1 MNKSMVYAAGLL
13 AAWGTAAQAEEV
25 GRVISST
32 PVVRQ
37 VAVAR
42 QVCTD
47 QPMVVQQP
55 STGTG
60 AIIGGIA
67 GGAIGNQIGHGG
79 GRAAATA
86 LGLIGGALLGNT
98 VESRG
103 QQQVQNVPQ
112 CSTQTSYESRTMG
125 YDVRYE
131 YAGRE
136 YDVQLPYDPGATI
149 RVQVT
154 PVGAMNPGADTEAV
168 TGVRP
173 ESYYPAPQPAVV
185 AQPQR
190 AVVAPMGAVAPPPG
204 YAYPVSPYPYPYP
217 APAYYPAYPP
227 IGISLG
233 FGFSG
238 GHRHG
243 HWR

>member
-1 MNKSMVYAAGLL
+1 MNKSVVFAAGVL
-13 AAWGTAAQAEEV
+13 AAWGSAAQAEEL

-32 PVVRQ
+32 PVVQQ
-37 VAVAR
+37 VAVPR
-42 QVCTD
+42 QVCAN

-55 STGTG
+55 STGAG
-60 AIIGGIA
+60 ALIGGIA
-67 GGAIGNQIGHGG
+67 GGALGNQIGHGS

-112 CSTQTSYESRTMG
+112 CTNQTAYESRTTA

-136 YDVQLPYDPGATI
+136 YDVQLPYDPGPTI
-149 RVQVT
+149 RLQVS
-154 PVGAMNPGADTEAV
+154 PVGAMNPGVDTEAAV
-168 TGVRP
+168 GVRP
-173 ESYYPAPQPAVV
+173 ESSSAPQPAAV

-190 AVVAPMGAVAPPPG
+190 AVVAQPGVVVPAPAA
-204 YAYPVSPYPYPYP
+204 AYPAYPYPYPYPYP
-217 APAYYPAYPP
+217 APAYYPSYPP

-233 FGFSG
+233 FGFSN
-238 GHRHG
+238 HRHG
-243 HWR
+243 WR

>member
-1 MNKSMVYAAGLL
+1 MNKSIVFAAGVL
-13 AAWGTAAQAEEV
+13 AAWGSAAQAEEL

-32 PVVRQ
+32 PVVQQ
-37 VAVAR
+37 VAVPR
-42 QVCTD
+42 QVCAN

-55 STGTG
+55 STGAG
-60 AIIGGIA
+60 ALIGGIA
-67 GGAIGNQIGHGG
+67 GGAIGNQIGHGS

-112 CSTQTSYESRTMG
+112 CTTQTAYESRTTA

-136 YDVQLPYDPGATI
+136 YDVQLPYDPGPTI
-149 RVQVT
+149 RLQVS
-154 PVGAMNPGADTEAV
+154 PVGAMGPDAGYENPA

-173 ESYYPAPQPAVV
+173 ETYAAPQPAVV

-190 AVVAPMGAVAPPPG
+190 AVVAQPGVVAPAPAS
-204 YAYPVSPYPYPYP
+204 AYPAYPYPYP
-217 APAYYPAYPP
+217 APAYYPSYPP

-233 FGFSG
+233 FGFSN
-238 GHRHG
+238 HRHG
-243 HWR
+243 WR